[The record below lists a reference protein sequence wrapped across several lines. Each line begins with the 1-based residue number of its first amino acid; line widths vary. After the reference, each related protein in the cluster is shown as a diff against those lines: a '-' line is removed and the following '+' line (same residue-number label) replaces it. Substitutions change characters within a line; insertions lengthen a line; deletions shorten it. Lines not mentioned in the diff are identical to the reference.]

1 MPGRTAAVLLT
12 EVVQQAEAVQHQF
25 RRNRASAKVTQVFK
39 CASLS
44 TISPC
49 FVAIFSCSTFDSGF
63 GGIVALGQELKM

>member
-39 CASLS
+39 CGSLS
-44 TISPC
+44 LQLAPVLLQFLDVQHLIQ
-49 FVAIFSCSTFDSGF
+49 DL
-63 GGIVALGQELKM
+63 VALFKNLKCK